1 MISLGKVLKK
11 WSSSIINCGIWD
23 PFVKETPCFIPPHC
37 YEGGLEFP
45 SHLHELR
52 WGSCVLLGPCHSSSF
67 FPVPLPNHFQA
78 AGRRWLLTS
87 QESSAIQNCHMSTA
101 CSHPWDDILMT
112 SMACLGTF
120 CRSRVVWHELICFQ
134 WQDRKK
140 SNCRTSGNEH
150 FADFWPFLPTYYPP
164 EKYHIPFQR
173 FGGICFRF
181 LESGIS
187 TLSQTSRLIWNSR
200 ILKGIS
206 WVFLYFCCFQGY
218 F

>member
-1 MISLGKVLKK
+1 MKVAELT
-11 WSSSIINCGIWD
+11 SATCI
-23 PFVKETPCFIPPHC
+23 
-37 YEGGLEFP
+37 
-45 SHLHELR
+45 LR

-67 FPVPLPNHFQA
+67 FPVPLPKKIAKQRGGDGGTNDV
-78 AGRRWLLTS
+78 
-87 QESSAIQNCHMSTA
+87 QERNLRKALQFRTVTCQQLVHTHEMTYWW
-101 CSHPWDDILMT
+101 HPWLVWGLFVDHVLFDMKWFASSGRT
-112 SMACLGTF
+112 E
-120 CRSRVVWHELICFQ
+120 RSLTAERLV
-134 WQDRKK
+134 
-140 SNCRTSGNEH
+140 NEH

-206 WVFLYFCCFQGY
+206 WVFLYFCCFQGH